1 MNANILII
9 MNSDGRSLAQQNK
22 QEIMNPLVLMADVA
36 STLSQNEHK
45 GLFVWTQLAELV
57 PVQRS
62 CMHYFIPRFF
72 VKILICSWE
81 EGMAQFPRSWSFQQG
96 SLWVNLNE

>member
-45 GLFVWTQLAELV
+45 GLFV
-57 PVQRS
+57 
-62 CMHYFIPRFF
+62 
-72 VKILICSWE
+72 
-81 EGMAQFPRSWSFQQG
+81 
-96 SLWVNLNE
+96 